1 LALLRLVVSGDCGL
15 FVSGVFFLVG
25 LKVFYFVVLIVRIV
39 TVLLMLAFPGGITD
53 SSPRND
59 IIYGYWVLTKTI
71 YSEKDGELS
80 ERTGLE
86 PLFTT
91 SAKSVPP

>member
-1 LALLRLVVSGDCGL
+1 LALLRLVVSGDGGL

-25 LKVFYFVVLIVRIV
+25 LKVFYFVVLIV
-39 TVLLMLAFPGGITD
+39 TVPVMLAFPGGITD